1 LHSLPDLVR
10 VVGSVAWLAGA
21 AGLFAKGS
29 SVVLGPGITQA
40 EGWLWQ
46 TELDG
51 SVAVAA
57 TRLPPGARKSGAGG
71 ISVGELAP
79 DPDRA
84 AQLQRRDQLQRET
97 ELS

>member
-1 LHSLPDLVR
+1 
-10 VVGSVAWLAGA
+10 
-21 AGLFAKGS
+21 
-29 SVVLGPGITQA
+29 VVLGPGVSQA

-46 TELDG
+46 TEPDG

-57 TRLPPGARKSGAGG
+57 TRLPPGARKPAAGG
-71 ISVGELAP
+71 ASVGELAH

-84 AQLQRRDQLQRET
+84 AQLQRRDELQRET